1 MMQTLIWSQLNTS
14 QKAAALSRPSMAAH
28 VDVSEILDN
37 VRAQGDKALL
47 SYTEKFDGVK
57 LQNLKV
63 PKEKLKTA
71 WDNLPAPDKAAMHM
85 AKANIETFHKAQMP
99 QTISLETMSGVMCSR
114 EPRPLDSA
122 GLYVPGGTAALLS
135 SLMMLAIPAK
145 IAGVKDI
152 IITTP
157 PQKDGEIAE
166 ALLACAYL
174 CGVENIYR
182 VGGAQAIAALAYG
195 TKSIP
200 KVVKIFGPGNAYVAA
215 AKAQLA
221 AELGGPAID
230 LPAGPSE
237 VMVLADNAAN
247 PAFIAADL
255 LAQAEHDVLA
265 QVICICRSSECAK
278 NIHIEI
284 RAQLED
290 LPRKDI
296 ASQALQHGRILVVGD
311 AEGMLDIVNLYA
323 PEHLIVQTTNP
334 QTLMP
339 KIRNAGSVF
348 LGPWTPESVGDYA
361 SGTNHTLPT
370 YGAAKAYSGIVLE
383 SFMKFISVQTLTRVG
398 LTALGPSVERLA
410 QMEGL
415 EAHRRAVSIRL
426 ESDTIS

>member
-1 MMQTLIWSQLNTS
+1 MQTLIWSQLNTS
-14 QKAAALSRPSMAAH
+14 QKAAALSRPSMAAN
-28 VDVSEILDN
+28 VDVSEVLEN
-37 VRAQGDKALL
+37 VRTQGDKALL

-57 LQNLKV
+57 LQSLKV
-63 PKEKLKTA
+63 PQEKLKTA

-85 AKANIETFHKAQMP
+85 AKANIETYHKAQMP
-99 QTISLETMSGVMCSR
+99 KTIHLETMSGVMCSR

-122 GLYVPGGTAALLS
+122 GLYVPGGTAPLLS

-145 IAGVKDI
+145 IAGVKKI
-152 IITTP
+152 IVTTP
-157 PQKDGEIAE
+157 PQKDGEIADV
-166 ALLACAYL
+166 LLACAYM
-174 CGVENIYR
+174 CGVEHIYR

-195 TKSIP
+195 TETIP

-221 AELGGPAID
+221 TKLGGPAID

-237 VMVLADNAAN
+237 VMVLADDTAN

-265 QVICICRSSECAK
+265 QVICICRSSKYAK
-278 NIHIEI
+278 NIQTELN
-284 RAQLED
+284 AQLKD

-296 ASQALQHGRILVVGD
+296 ASQALQHGRILVVDGAND
-311 AEGMLDIVNLYA
+311 MLDIVNLYA
-323 PEHLIVQTTNP
+323 PEHLIVQTKNP
-334 QTLMP
+334 QSLMP

-383 SFMKFISVQTLTRVG
+383 SFMKFISVQTLTRGG
-398 LTALGPSVERLA
+398 LAALGPSVERLA